1 MKDIVILEGQPAKFE
16 AVIDGIP
23 FPHSVWLKEGLPL
36 MENDSINFER
46 KEGAVTCHFPI
57 TNRTNAGTY
66 TLKCSNDSGSVE
78 SEAKMVV
85 NGK

>member
-1 MKDIVILEGQPAKFE
+1 MVLEGQPAKFE

-23 FPHSVWLKEGLPL
+23 FPDSIWLKEGQSL
-36 MENDSINFER
+36 MKNDSINFER
-46 KEGAVTCHFPI
+46 KEGAVTCQFPN
-57 TNRTNAGTY
+57 TNRTDAGIY